1 MDTKLLARI
10 GAAVFVGL
18 AIATTTRTRDADP
31 LCETMRL

>member
-18 AIATTTRTRDADP
+18 AIATTIVQLAAQ
-31 LCETMRL
+31 